1 MGIRFV
7 SRELGPFIG
16 HFVARDALVAWA
28 PPDLDPDAGLLGPKG
43 GDVPPGL
50 EGVLLPGS
58 RFVGGHPSY
67 GRLAVCQDGYQ
78 SERVVPGC
86 RYLQGPREGRT
97 LGVIGFLAPAYVGL
111 VALPCLAVLPNDGVS
126 GCSVLQSGPVRED
139 GEPWPAV
146 PLGLVCRCLCFLDG
160 GGCLQRGGYLEDRFF
175 LAVPASKVGLESLAE
190 RAVRGS
196 DEFPGLIAPWQA
208 GDQIPS

>member
-58 RFVGGHPSY
+58 RFVGDHPPY
-67 GRLAVCQDGYQ
+67 GRLAVCQDGYRP
-78 SERVVPGC
+78 SVWFLVAATC
-86 RYLQGPREGRT
+86 RALAKAAH
-97 LGVIGFLAPAYVGL
+97 LAP
-111 VALPCLAVLPNDGVS
+111 
-126 GCSVLQSGPVRED
+126 
-139 GEPWPAV
+139 
-146 PLGLVCRCLCFLDG
+146 
-160 GGCLQRGGYLEDRFF
+160 
-175 LAVPASKVGLESLAE
+175 
-190 RAVRGS
+190 
-196 DEFPGLIAPWQA
+196 
-208 GDQIPS
+208 